1 MAAYSN
7 KKKVKQTEKPI
18 GRTIAQGGDPE
29 QYYSENPSWNFFY
42 IDKKQWAF
50 TKEHVGDVFFGMRFF
65 QRCKALKVKHGMKY
79 S

>member
-50 TKEHVGDVFFGMRFF
+50 TKEHVGDVFLG
-65 QRCKALKVKHGMKY
+65 
-79 S
+79 

>member
-29 QYYSENPSWNFFY
+29 QYYSENPSWNFF
-42 IDKKQWAF
+42 IL
-50 TKEHVGDVFFGMRFF
+50 TRNSGHL
-65 QRCKALKVKHGMKY
+65 QRNM
-79 S
+79 